1 LNLFIMTMLKGFVSI
16 GQLGHNAARNA
27 RRVQFRPGFQAPVT
41 AVQQRR
47 AFRSLPC
54 LRASEE
60 QQKMHNKNE
69 LDPQRSEGTKTGT
82 DNEVATHHTAYDPD
96 NTSPES
102 EINQAEK
109 ESEQGG
115 KVSNPLDVSAAN
127 KDVSGARDPQE
138 GGPDRNAEKAPS
150 GRGSP
155 RKGREVHVGG
165 KK

>member
-1 LNLFIMTMLKGFVSI
+1 MTMLKGFISI

-27 RRVQFRPGFQAPVT
+27 RRVSFRPGFQAPVT
-41 AVQQRR
+41 AVPQRR
-47 AFRSLPC
+47 AFRSFPC
-54 LRASEE
+54 LRRSEE
-60 QQKMHNKNE
+60 QPRMHNRNE

-82 DNEVATHHTAYDPD
+82 DNEVATHHTAYDP
-96 NTSPES
+96 NTTSPES
-102 EINQAEK
+102 EMNQAEK

-138 GGPDRNAEKAPS
+138 GGPDHNAEKEPS

>member
-1 LNLFIMTMLKGFVSI
+1 MTMLKGFISI
-16 GQLGHNAARNA
+16 GQLGHTAARNA
-27 RRVQFRPGFQAPVT
+27 RRIQFQSGFQAPVT
-41 AVQQRR
+41 AVPKRR
-47 AFRSLPC
+47 AFRSLQC
-54 LRASEE
+54 LRTSEE
-60 QQKMHNKNE
+60 QPRLHNRNE

-82 DNEVATHHTAYDPD
+82 DNEVAAHHAAYDPKT
-96 NTSPES
+96 TSPES

-138 GGPDRNAEKAPS
+138 GGPDHNAEKEPS

>member
-1 LNLFIMTMLKGFVSI
+1 MTVLKGLIPV

-27 RRVQFRPGFQAPVT
+27 GRVQFQSGFQTSVT

-60 QQKMHNKNE
+60 QPRMHNRNE

-82 DNEVATHHTAYDPD
+82 DNEVATHHAAYDP
-96 NTSPES
+96 NTTSPES

-138 GGPDRNAEKAPS
+138 GGPDHNKEKEPS

>member
-1 LNLFIMTMLKGFVSI
+1 MTMLKGFVSI
-16 GQLGHNAARNA
+16 GQLGHNATRNA
-27 RRVQFRPGFQAPVT
+27 RRVQFQPAFQAPVT
-41 AVQQRR
+41 AVKQRR
-47 AFRSLPC
+47 AFRSLEG

-60 QQKMHNKNE
+60 QPRMHNRNE

-82 DNEVATHHTAYDPD
+82 DNEVATHHAAYDP
-96 NTSPES
+96 NTTSPEG

-127 KDVSGARDPQE
+127 KDVSEARDPQE
-138 GGPDRNAEKAPS
+138 GGPDHNAEKEPS